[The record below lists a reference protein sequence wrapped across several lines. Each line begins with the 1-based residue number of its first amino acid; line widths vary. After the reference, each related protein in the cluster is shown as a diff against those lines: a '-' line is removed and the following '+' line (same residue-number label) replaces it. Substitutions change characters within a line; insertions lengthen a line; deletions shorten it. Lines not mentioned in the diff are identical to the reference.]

1 MRSIDRRLGVPLCF
15 VLSCLHGF
23 RKIFRKPKL
32 IQNPGRILFIE
43 LSEMGSMVLAYSL
56 FKKTREMFPDAEL
69 YFLTFKENRYAV
81 DILGIIPEENVI
93 TLSSRSFFSFLF
105 SSVGAVRKL
114 RKRKISVAVDM
125 ELFARLTAILSYFS
139 GAKNRIG
146 YFRYHSEGL
155 YRGNFLTHK
164 VAFNPHIH
172 MAQNLLNLI
181 YAIASSPG
189 DLPLTKKLLEDGDIF
204 IPKIQVSETDK
215 EKMFERLQ
223 EENANIRKAKK
234 IVLLNPN
241 ASDIVPLRRWP
252 IENYIELAKKLL
264 KHEGV
269 HIIITGVESEKEP
282 AVALHDALG
291 SARCMN
297 FAGKTSFFELIALY
311 NIAHILI
318 TNDSGP
324 VHFSV
329 MTDIKTFA
337 FFGPETP
344 KLYGPLG
351 KKCRV
356 FYTNYSCSPCISAFN
371 HRKSPCTDNRCL
383 QAITVEDVY
392 AEVRKLIEG
401 D

>member
-1 MRSIDRRLGVPLCF
+1 MRFIDRRLGVPFCF
-15 VLSCLHGF
+15 LLSCLHGI
-23 RKIFRKPKL
+23 RKVFSHPKRVP
-32 IQNPGRILFIE
+32 NPESILFIE

-56 FKKTREMFPDAEL
+56 FQKTKELFPDAKL

-81 DILGIIPEENVI
+81 DILGIIPEKNVI
-93 TLSSRSFFSFLF
+93 TLSSRSFLSFLF
-105 SSVGAVRKL
+105 SAFGAVRKL
-114 RKRKISVAVDM
+114 RKRKIRVAVDM
-125 ELFARLTAILSYFS
+125 ELFARLTAILSYLS
-139 GAKNRIG
+139 GAQNRVG

-155 YRGNFLTHK
+155 YRGNFLTHQ

-172 MAQNLLNLI
+172 MAQNLLNLV
-181 YAIASSPG
+181 YAITSPPG
-189 DLPLTKKLLEDGDIF
+189 DLPLTKKLLSERDIV
-204 IPKIQVSETDK
+204 IPKIQVAETDK
-215 EKMFERLQ
+215 KKMFEKLQ
-223 EENANIRKAKK
+223 EENANIRKAKR

-252 IENYIELAKKLL
+252 IENYIELAKRFL
-264 KHEGV
+264 KHKGV
-269 HIIITGVESEKEP
+269 HIIITGVESEREP
-282 AVALHDALG
+282 ADALQG
-291 SARCMN
+291 ALRSERCVN

-311 NIAHILI
+311 SIAHILI

-351 KKCRV
+351 KNCRV

-383 QAITVEDVY
+383 QDITVEDVY
-392 AEVRKLIEG
+392 AEVRKLI
-401 D
+401 DRD

>member
-23 RKIFRKPKL
+23 RKIFSKPKL

-81 DILGIIPEENVI
+81 DILGIIPEENII

-139 GAKNRIG
+139 GAKNRVG

-189 DLPLTKKLLEDGDIF
+189 DLPLTKKLLAEGDIF

-282 AVALHDALG
+282 ADALHDTLG

-351 KKCRV
+351 KNCRV

-392 AEVRKLIEG
+392 AEVRKLIER